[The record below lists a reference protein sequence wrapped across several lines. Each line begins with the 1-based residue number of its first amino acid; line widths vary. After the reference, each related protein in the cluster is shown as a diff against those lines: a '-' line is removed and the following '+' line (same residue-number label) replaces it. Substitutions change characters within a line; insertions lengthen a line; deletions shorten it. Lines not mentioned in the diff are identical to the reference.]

1 MLTMVMVM
9 MDTIVTIVVMNGQ
22 PVCDWPLA
30 PIFFL
35 HEALTISHPHTST
48 TKDNKAPPYTPL
60 LQLL

>member
-1 MLTMVMVM
+1 MLTMAMVM
-9 MDTIVTIVVMNGQ
+9 MDTIVTTVIMNGQ

-35 HEALTISHPHTST
+35 HEALRISHPHTST
-48 TKDNKAPPYTPL
+48 TEDDKAPLYTPL

>member
-1 MLTMVMVM
+1 MLPMAMVM
-9 MDTIVTIVVMNGQ
+9 MDTIVTIVIMNGQ

-35 HEALTISHPHTST
+35 HEALRISHLHTST
-48 TKDNKAPPYTPL
+48 EDDKAPLYTPL